1 MRWIASMGS
10 TVTDGS
16 SRRCRG
22 LSIDVT
28 DRKQMEE
35 ASARQRSEIE
45 HLSRL
50 ASLGELSGAMAHELN
65 QPLGSILANA
75 QAVRRM
81 MEDAGAA
88 TEEWREVID
97 DIISEDQRAGAVIRR
112 LRQLVRRGETLRERV
127 DINDCI
133 RGMLELLRGE
143 MIDKKIVVETSLCKT
158 EPIVIGDP
166 VQLQQVIL
174 NLAANARD
182 AMEACPP
189 HGRRLMV
196 RTSCQAERVVIEV
209 CDTGPGHDGDP
220 DMLFQSFYT
229 TKAQGLGLGLPICR
243 SILDA
248 HDGTIRCSRAD
259 SGGMLFRIE
268 LPLADTP

>member
-1 MRWIASMGS
+1 
-10 TVTDGS
+10 
-16 SRRCRG
+16 
-22 LSIDVT
+22 
-28 DRKQMEE
+28 
-35 ASARQRSEIE
+35 
-45 HLSRL
+45 
-50 ASLGELSGAMAHELN
+50 MAHELN

-81 MEDAGAA
+81 MEDAGTA
-88 TEEWREVID
+88 TEEWREIID

-189 HGRRLMV
+189 HSRRLMV

-209 CDTGPGHDGDP
+209 CDTGPGHDGEP
-220 DMLFQSFYT
+220 EMLFQSFYT
-229 TKAQGLGLGLPICR
+229 TKPQGLGLGLSICR

-248 HDGTIRCSRAD
+248 HDGTIRCSRTEG
-259 SGGMLFRIE
+259 GGMLFRIE
-268 LPLADTP
+268 LPMADTA